1 MVGVRGDHREGDYW
15 VGTPEGCQN
24 FRCSDLLSCDLYRD
38 LLNAAGVE
46 FDENYLFCGLA
57 PLWGAVMT
65 NDFSGGLRGLR
76 PPATFLQPSGLRW
89 ETNNWRSGLTPVFL
103 YHLISWSHF
112 RGAPQ

>member
-1 MVGVRGDHREGDYW
+1 V
-15 VGTPEGCQN
+15 
-24 FRCSDLLSCDLYRD
+24 
-38 LLNAAGVE
+38 GVE

-103 YHLISWSHF
+103 YHLISRSHF
-112 RGAPQ
+112 RGAPQQALMETVETVSKEYIKRLPPG